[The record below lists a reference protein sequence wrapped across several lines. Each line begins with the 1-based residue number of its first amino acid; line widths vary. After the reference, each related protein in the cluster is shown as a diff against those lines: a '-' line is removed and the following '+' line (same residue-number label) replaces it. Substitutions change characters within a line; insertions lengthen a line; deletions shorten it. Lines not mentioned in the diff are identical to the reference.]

1 MRAYLKFLGLFISS
15 LAVILYLSGSIQL
28 FSQEAVEQETAKTE
42 KIEEKAEGE
51 VFNLWL
57 DQKVR
62 GVSELLKNSVLKS
75 ISSPFWVSVLMIP
88 LLIVSAWLLG
98 VVTRIVITKPVFAL
112 VSKSLEQAADRE
124 MFKSA
129 ANLTGPIFLVL
140 GIRSSVVPLETWM
153 DNKIEWFN
161 NILNAVLIMTV
172 TILLT
177 RLAISLISA
186 WGHKITKNTETNVD
200 DQLLPLVMG
209 VSKALF
215 YIFGALFAMSSLGIN
230 ITPLI
235 ASLGALSFALG
246 FAVKDSLSNFM
257 AGIFLVL
264 EETFMIGDK
273 ISIPGIGTGFIFD
286 IGLRTTKLRTFD
298 NELIVIP
305 NNVLMNKEFKNYRL
319 PDIKIRIVIP
329 FSVAYGTDLDKVRYE
344 ITDELKQ
351 MQGILEDPG
360 LAVEFLE
367 MADSSLNFQ
376 ARFFVDDF
384 SKQWDKKIE
393 ATDRVY
399 RRLQVAGLEI
409 PFPTRTVYMKNE
421 N

>member
-15 LAVILYLSGSIQL
+15 LVVILYLSGSIQL
-28 FSQEAVEQETAKTE
+28 FSQEAVEKETVKTE

-98 VVTRIVITKPVFAL
+98 VVTRIVITKPIFAL

-161 NILNAVLIMTV
+161 TILNAVLIMTV

-177 RLAISLISA
+177 
-186 WGHKITKNTETNVD
+186 
-200 DQLLPLVMG
+200 
-209 VSKALF
+209 
-215 YIFGALFAMSSLGIN
+215 
-230 ITPLI
+230 
-235 ASLGALSFALG
+235 
-246 FAVKDSLSNFM
+246 
-257 AGIFLVL
+257 
-264 EETFMIGDK
+264 
-273 ISIPGIGTGFIFD
+273 
-286 IGLRTTKLRTFD
+286 
-298 NELIVIP
+298 
-305 NNVLMNKEFKNYRL
+305 
-319 PDIKIRIVIP
+319 
-329 FSVAYGTDLDKVRYE
+329 
-344 ITDELKQ
+344 
-351 MQGILEDPG
+351 
-360 LAVEFLE
+360 
-367 MADSSLNFQ
+367 
-376 ARFFVDDF
+376 
-384 SKQWDKKIE
+384 
-393 ATDRVY
+393 
-399 RRLQVAGLEI
+399 
-409 PFPTRTVYMKNE
+409 
-421 N
+421 

>member
-28 FSQEAVEQETAKTE
+28 FSQEAVEKETAKTE

-98 VVTRIVITKPVFAL
+98 VVTRIVITKPIFAL

-186 WGHKITKNTETNVD
+186 WGHKITKSTETNVD

-399 RRLQVAGLEI
+399 RRLQVAGIEI

>member
-15 LAVILYLSGSIQL
+15 LVVILYLSGSIQL
-28 FSQEAVEQETAKTE
+28 FSQEAVEKETAKTE

-98 VVTRIVITKPVFAL
+98 VVTRIVITKPIFAL

-351 MQGILEDPG
+351 IQGILEDPG

-399 RRLQVAGLEI
+399 RRLQVAGIEI

>member
-15 LAVILYLSGSIQL
+15 LVVILYLSGSIQL
-28 FSQEAVEQETAKTE
+28 FSQEAVEKETVKTE

-399 RRLQVAGLEI
+399 RRLQVAGIEI

>member
-15 LAVILYLSGSIQL
+15 LVVILYLSGSIQL
-28 FSQEAVEQETAKTE
+28 FSQEAVEKETAKTE

-399 RRLQVAGLEI
+399 RRLQVAGIEI